1 MSKHFWV
8 ILSVYILSISTYG
21 TQPSSW
27 PPLQNSPGWRPAS
40 AWVTVFIKPSFQK
53 SQIKIDTAKTVAMLK
68 HNLHLP
74 SKQCHRSLRPL
85 ENHPPSDTFR
95 SSEPTRLLVK
105 PVKCRALL
113 GFFSNQISWCPTW
126 SRTPPHNMSPGGR
139 TTYVAAERRKEVNL
153 LHHREGTREGFEDY
167 RPSTCLQKNLGM
179 FIYPQKWVVFLI
191 NWWAQFDNK
200 PPRQKHHSAKLSL
213 Y

>member
-126 SRTPPHNMSPGGR
+126 SRTHPITWALGAARHTSQRKDGKKLISCIIGR
-139 TTYVAAERRKEVNL
+139 VQEKDVRTIDHPRACKKILECS
-153 LHHREGTREGFEDY
+153 
-167 RPSTCLQKNLGM
+167 STPKSG
-179 FIYPQKWVVFLI
+179 
-191 NWWAQFDNK
+191 
-200 PPRQKHHSAKLSL
+200 
-213 Y
+213 